1 MQVKTCLKKAF
12 MNIEEEINLIRCRNR
27 KAEADKAW
35 EISNMRKIAVALT
48 AYFVMI
54 CVMYVLK
61 MENPFIGAIIP
72 TLGFILSTVSDDL
85 VKKIRMKKF
94 YKNGETCHGR

>member
-1 MQVKTCLKKAF
+1 

-61 MENPFIGAIIP
+61 MENLFIGAIIP
-72 TLGFILSTVSDDL
+72 TLGFILSTVSADL